1 LRTGDRVLVWDGRK
15 ERNIWQRI
23 AQIEVSGGRLK
34 LRVEGTPFF
43 FDEALVISYAA
54 LAAPGDAGSRAGR
67 WNFPERLLRL
77 LRRSS

>member
-1 LRTGDRVLVWDGRK
+1 MACK

-23 AQIEVSGGRLK
+23 AQIEARGGRLM

-54 LAAPGDAGSRAGR
+54 LAGATAQLVTSGVVGSRAGL
-67 WNFPERLLRL
+67 WHLPERLLRL